1 MRTKLS
7 FIKSHFISSEQ
18 ANLSSPFIRNRAEEQ
33 EHDGEEKHSE
43 AEV

>member
-1 MRTKLS
+1 MRITLS

-18 ANLSSPFIRNRAEEQ
+18 ASLSSPFIRNGAEEH
-33 EHDGEEKHSE
+33 EHNGEEKQSE

>member
-7 FIKSHFISSEQ
+7 FIKSHFISSEE
-18 ANLSSPFIRNRAEEQ
+18 ANLSSPFIRNRAEEH
-33 EHDGEEKHSE
+33 EHNGEEKHSE

>member
-1 MRTKLS
+1 MRTTLS

-18 ANLSSPFIRNRAEEQ
+18 ATLSSPFIRNGAEEQ
-33 EHDGEEKHSE
+33 QHNGEEKQSE